1 MGELNKTG
9 GRDGPAESA
18 VKLLPPISKHIVD
31 LLLQLE
37 HPRDPIA
44 LYVFYLYVATWQ
56 RTNQPKATTR
66 FCATGLRTTEA
77 RIRAAKKMLIKLDL
91 VEDHVDRGSK
101 GRVNGHYI
109 HVKYVRSGDHHA
121 ADLPTVETA
130 KMWLTA
136 GQMLQVLIKEM
147 L

>member
-18 VKLLPPISKHIVD
+18 VKLLPPISKHTVD

-56 RTNQPKATTR
+56 RTNRPKATTR
-66 FCATGLRTTEA
+66 FCADRPSYHRGANPR
-77 RIRAAKKMLIKLDL
+77 RK
-91 VEDHVDRGSK
+91 EDTYQVGS
-101 GRVNGHYI
+101 G
-109 HVKYVRSGDHHA
+109 
-121 ADLPTVETA
+121 
-130 KMWLTA
+130 
-136 GQMLQVLIKEM
+136 
-147 L
+147 